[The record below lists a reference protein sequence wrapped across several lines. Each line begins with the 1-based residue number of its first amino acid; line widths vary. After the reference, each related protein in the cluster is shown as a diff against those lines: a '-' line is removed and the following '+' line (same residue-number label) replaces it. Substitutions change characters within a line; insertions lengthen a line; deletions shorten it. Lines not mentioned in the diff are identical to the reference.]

1 VCSCLRVVRTH
12 SLAHNVDCSRL
23 QRMVQDIATSKDI
36 NAGFKGWLDTNSE
49 SLDRACS
56 TLLLVRVIV
65 ARS

>member
-1 VCSCLRVVRTH
+1 
-12 SLAHNVDCSRL
+12 
-23 QRMVQDIATSKDI
+23 MVQDIATSKDI